1 MKILI
6 CDDSA
11 VMRGIIRRTL
21 DQYGVNADFE
31 LSEAKDGQQALDHIA
46 KEVPDLVF
54 LDWNMPNL
62 DGLGVVKR
70 LRSQGSKVPIVMITS
85 VTDPERVYEAC
96 EAGVTDYIEKPVS
109 QIMLWERIKEHTR
122 S

>member
-1 MKILI
+1 MRILI

-11 VMRGIIRRTL
+11 VMRGILRRVL
-21 DQYGVNADFE
+21 DQYGSTANFE
-31 LSEAKDGQQALDHIA
+31 LSEAKDGEQALTLIA
-46 KEVPDLVF
+46 KHTPDLVF

-70 LRSQGSKVPIVMITS
+70 LRSQGSQVPIVMITS
-85 VTDPERVYEAC
+85 VSDPERVYEAC

-109 QIMLWERIKEHTR
+109 PITLWERIKEHTR